1 MDKKEQIEKLEQEL
15 RFLQESLE
23 AAVVSKDE
31 FERGKKRIES
41 RLEILRNEP
50 DEPESQE
57 SDTEERTE
65 SLKGRVAEGVPSED
79 ASEQEQSPDEN
90 RAQGFRDIGGTDKAS
105 DEEPDEGRSEQ
116 EPSDDEQID
125 EKPAEEQ
132 STERKQPKAEVRELR
147 RKPKKKVKITHPI
160 KSPESRKRA
169 VVLDA
174 PKEEKPEIRD
184 EVVETYTSEQG
195 SGAGKGLV
203 VVIIL
208 ALAIFGG
215 WWLMKG
221 SGDEQNTEMGIAS
234 DGGDLASASSHP
246 SEMEDPVVS
255 ALCSS
260 DTDCVDSGKGDN
272 CRNPGTSEAICETKD
287 ESVKVTIL
295 SDSSCGFCETG
306 RMRGVLKELFPMA
319 SFEEISSGDGQE
331 LIRKLGIVSLP
342 AYIIGGEVEQAKRFT
357 EFKRALEKNDEYY
370 VVSAKAS
377 GAPYFFKRNVAALQL
392 DVYLKSDTRARVLA
406 NAQPVLDLFKGK
418 ILFEE
423 HVVDGSS
430 GQSGVNDFSISTFP
444 TFIINNQMKFSG
456 IQSPETLKEKFCAL
470 NTLPECSQELTE
482 SIQ

>member
-31 FERGKKRIES
+31 FERGRKRIES

-57 SDTEERTE
+57 SDREEGTE
-65 SLKGRVAEGVPSED
+65 SLKGRTAEGARED
-79 ASEQEQSPDEN
+79 ASGQEQSPEEDRGE
-90 RAQGFRDIGGTDKAS
+90 GFRDIEGPDKTS
-105 DEEPDEGRSEQ
+105 EQEPDEGRSEH

-125 EKPAEEQ
+125 EKTTDEEQ
-132 STERKQPKAEVRELR
+132 STERKQPKAEARELR
-147 RKPKKKVKITHPI
+147 RKPKKKVKITHPV

-169 VVLDA
+169 VDLDA

-184 EVVETYTSEQG
+184 EIVETYTTGQS

-203 VVIIL
+203 VIIIL

-221 SGDEQNTEMGIAS
+221 GDKEQNSGLGIAS
-234 DGGDLASASSHP
+234 DGGDLASASQP
-246 SEMEDPVVS
+246 SEMENPVLSV
-255 ALCSS
+255 LCSS
-260 DTDCVDSGKGDN
+260 DTDCMDSGKGDS
-272 CRNPGTSEAICETKD
+272 CRNPGTSEALCETRD

-295 SDSSCGFCETG
+295 SDSSCAFCETA

-319 SFEEISSGDGQE
+319 SFEEISSRDGQE
-331 LIRKLGIVSLP
+331 LIGRLGIVSLP
-342 AYIIGGEVEQAKRFT
+342 AYVIGAEVEQAKSFS
-357 EFKRALEKNDEYY
+357 EFKRALEKKDGYY

-377 GAPYFFKRNVAALQL
+377 GAPYFFRRNAVPFEL
-392 DVYLKSDTRARVLA
+392 DVFLKSDTRARVLA

-423 HVVDGSS
+423 HVVDGGS
-430 GQSGVNDFSISTFP
+430 GQTGVNDFSISSFP